1 MCTADVACN
10 KEEEG
15 GEDVNREHNCLPSPE
30 HPKKLKSPKG
40 PKKDK
45 NMAALLDNSITV
57 KLPGERE
64 LVSTEER
71 VKQLIEEVKASCP
84 DLTKIHELVL

>member
-1 MCTADVACN
+1 
-10 KEEEG
+10 
-15 GEDVNREHNCLPSPE
+15 
-30 HPKKLKSPKG
+30 
-40 PKKDK
+40 
-45 NMAALLDNSITV
+45 MAALLDNSITV

-71 VKQLIEEVKASCP
+71 VKQLIEGVKASCP